1 VGGLELMRVA
11 ILIVAFDN
19 CEDVKRCLRALADST
34 HRDFEVVICE
44 NAGAAAF
51 SSLSAAVPG
60 ILPPEQPVRLIQ
72 APGNGGFAAGNNICL
87 GAASPQ
93 ADAFWIL
100 NPDTQPTPTA
110 LEEMVKRLEQGDCE
124 AVGCVL
130 CLPQGVV
137 QAYGGYWNKW
147 LARTVSLG
155 SGEPLKSTI
164 ERTEI
169 EAKQNFIFGT
179 SMLFSREFLRVAGE
193 LREDYFLYCEE
204 IEWCIRAEKRGLKL
218 GFAPAARV
226 LHFKGTTTGNVAD
239 IRKRSKSP
247 VYLDERN
254 RILLTRDQYPGFLP
268 VAAIASVLQI
278 ALRYMRRGAVRQF
291 FYALEGWFA
300 GLRNERGYPRL

>member
-1 VGGLELMRVA
+1 MRVA
-11 ILIVAFDN
+11 VLIVAFDN
-19 CEDVKRCLRALADST
+19 SDDVTRCLRALADST

-44 NAGAAAF
+44 NAGGAAF
-51 SSLSAAVPG
+51 SRLSAAVSG
-60 ILPPEQPVRLIQ
+60 ILPPEQPIRLIQ
-72 APGNGGFAAGNNICL
+72 APSNGGFAAGNNICL
-87 GAASPQ
+87 GAASMQ

-130 CLPQGVV
+130 CFPQGTI

-147 LARTVSLG
+147 LARTISLG
-155 SGEPLKSTI
+155 SGNSLKSPI

-179 SMLFSREFLRVAGE
+179 SMLVSRKFIRVAGQ

-204 IEWCIRAEKRGLKL
+204 IEWCVRAEKRGLKL
-218 GFAPAARV
+218 GFAPAATV
-226 LHFKGTTTGNVAD
+226 WHFKGTTTGNVSD
-239 IRKRSKSP
+239 VTKRGKLS

-254 RILLTRDQYPGFLP
+254 RILLTRDQYPRFLP
-268 VAAIASVLQI
+268 IAAVASILQMI
-278 ALRYMRRGAVRQF
+278 LRYVRRGALLQF
-291 FYALEGWFA
+291 GYALEGWLA
-300 GLRNERGYPRL
+300 GLRNERGQPTA

>member
-1 VGGLELMRVA
+1 MRVA

-19 CEDVKRCLRALADST
+19 SEDVSRCLHALASST

-44 NAGAAAF
+44 NAGSDAF
-51 SSLSAAVPG
+51 SRLSAAVAG
-60 ILPPEQPVRLIQ
+60 ILPPDQPVRLIQ
-72 APGNGGFAAGNNICL
+72 APNNGGFAAGNNICL
-87 GAASPQ
+87 GAASTQ

-100 NPDTQPTPTA
+100 NPDTQPAPTA

-130 CLPQGVV
+130 YLPHGRV

-147 LARTVSLG
+147 IARTVSLG
-155 SGEPLKSTI
+155 SGEPVKSPVGRA
-164 ERTEI
+164 EVEI
-169 EAKQNFIFGT
+169 KQNFINAA
-179 SMLFSREFLRVAGE
+179 SMLVSKRFVQVAGK

-204 IEWCIRAEKRGLKL
+204 IEWCVRAEKLGLKL
-218 GFAPAARV
+218 GFAPAATV
-226 LHFKGTTTGNVAD
+226 LHFKGTTTGNVSD
-239 IRKRSKSP
+239 IKKRGKLS

-268 VAAIASVLQI
+268 IAAIASVLQMI
-278 ALRYMRRGAVRQF
+278 LRYVRRGAVRQF
-291 FYALEGWFA
+291 SYALEGWFA